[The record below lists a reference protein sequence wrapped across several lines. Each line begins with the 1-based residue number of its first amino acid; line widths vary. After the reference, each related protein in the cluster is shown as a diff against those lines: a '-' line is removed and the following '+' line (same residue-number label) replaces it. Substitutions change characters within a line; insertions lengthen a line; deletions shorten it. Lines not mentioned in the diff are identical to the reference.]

1 MMCQPMFP
9 GRVSE
14 RRKPLCKE
22 KEKQEAVLKNK
33 GENLAVFELSVVP
46 LFTDDHPN
54 TFLS

>member
-1 MMCQPMFP
+1 MFP

-22 KEKQEAVLKNK
+22 KEKQEAVLKNE